1 MCGRYYL
8 EENLESLEARYHL
21 THTDISYIPRYN
33 IAPTQYAP
41 VIIKGATKQLK
52 LFKWGLIPSWA
63 KDISIGSKMI
73 NARAETLMEKKSF
86 RDAFQ
91 KRRCIVPASGFYEW
105 DKVGNKKQPYV
116 FRLSNEK
123 IFSMAGLWDVWKNAQ
138 GENIYSFTVITTE
151 PNEYLRPYHHR
162 MAVILHKEDED
173 RWLDGHMEDLDDLKE
188 IFKSYPSRYF
198 ESQRVSDAVNSV
210 RNDYP
215 ELIQPVSIEEQ
226 IRWDI

>member
-8 EENLESLEARYHL
+8 IESLQTLEERYHL

-41 VIIKGATKQLK
+41 VIIKDVTKQLK

-63 KDISIGSKMI
+63 KDISLGTKMI
-73 NARAETLMEKKSF
+73 NARAETLLEKKSF

-105 DKVGNKKQPYV
+105 EKTGNTKQP
-116 FRLSNEK
+116 FRFGLTSHK
-123 IFSMAGLWDVWKNAQ
+123 IFSMAGLWDTWINPQ
-138 GENIYSFTVITTE
+138 GEKIYSFTVITTE

-162 MAVILHKEDED
+162 MAVILHEEDED
-173 RWLDGHMEDLDDLKE
+173 RWLDGYMKDLDDLKDMLQP
-188 IFKSYPSRYF
+188 YPSRYF
-198 ESQRVSDAVNSV
+198 EKQRVTDAVNSV
-210 RNDYP
+210 KNDYP
-215 ELIQPVSIEEQ
+215 ELIQPVSAEEQ